1 MLLINCE
8 MNLIFTELEI
18 RVISNLTNAKALA
31 INHIKLYVSAVT
43 LSTQDKR
50 KFFQKLKS
58 GF

>member
-1 MLLINCE
+1 

-31 INHIKLYVSAVT
+31 INHIKLYVPAVT

-50 KFFQKLKS
+50 KLFQKLKS